1 MTKDRPSSTLI
12 VTRKTLDA
20 IYGVALAGACLA
32 LITIATLVLVQVTG
46 RVLDQGLEAAGMDRL
61 GLSIPSVA
69 ELGGFLF
76 VAAAFLAL
84 PATLR
89 SAGHVRVTLILRG
102 FGPLGNRV
110 LAAIVLIMAVGLA
123 GYAATYMILDVL
135 DAYQAG
141 SVSYGRI
148 VVPLWI
154 PKSAMAAG
162 LVIFTVALVDE
173 LIVTLRGH
181 DPAFRGAER
190 ARDVAEE
197 SR

>member
-1 MTKDRPSSTLI
+1 M
-12 VTRKTLDA
+12 RKALDT

-32 LITIATLVLVQVTG
+32 LIIIATLVLAQVLG
-46 RVLDQGLEAAGMDRL
+46 RVLDQGLDAMGMTRL

-110 LAAIVLIMAVGLA
+110 LAAIVLMMAVGLA
-123 GYAATYMILDVL
+123 GYAATYTILDVI

-141 SVSYGRI
+141 SVSYGRV

-154 PKSAMAAG
+154 PKSAMAGG

-173 LIVTLRGH
+173 LVVTLRGH
-181 DPAFRGAER
+181 DPAFRVAES
-190 ARDVAEE
+190 ARDASQE